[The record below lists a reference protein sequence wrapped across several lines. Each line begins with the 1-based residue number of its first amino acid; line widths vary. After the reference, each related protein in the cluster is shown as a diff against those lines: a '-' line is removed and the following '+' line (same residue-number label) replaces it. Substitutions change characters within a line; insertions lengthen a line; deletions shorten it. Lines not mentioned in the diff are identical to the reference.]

1 VLKKRLTLMVL
12 LAALLACP
20 TPQVWADT
28 ASPETV
34 LSLAPGNSPE
44 GIAVH
49 QTGDVFVG
57 NRLVGGT
64 VTLNDILRIT
74 PDGNVAMFA
83 TLPDTNAS
91 AEGLLGLT
99 VDPIGRVYATLV
111 ALDGNHG
118 IWRVSRDG
126 KRTELL
132 PGSPDIV
139 FPNALTFDRT
149 GNLYVTD
156 SFGGAI
162 WRARP
167 GESFTRWVADALFEP
182 LPSDPFGFP
191 VPGANGIAFFPPD
204 ILYVANTE
212 QGLIAKVRIKPDGS
226 AGTVEAVT
234 SAFAVPTV
242 DGIAVD
248 THGQIYGVLPGF
260 ALFQTSPLVTI
271 DPGTGAVTGIVA
283 EGVGASAFDTPL
295 SLAFGGGRWG
305 VKAVL
310 VTNGDLPVVP
320 GGPGPGVVK
329 VDVGVPGF
337 PVR

>member
-99 VDPIGRVYATLV
+99 ADPIGRVYAALV

-212 QGLIAKVRIKPDGS
+212 QSLIAKVRIKPDGS

-248 THGQIYGVLPGF
+248 AHGQIYGVLPGF
-260 ALFQTSPLVTI
+260 ALLQTSPLVRI

-283 EGVGASAFDTPL
+283 EVVGASAFDTPL

-310 VTNGDLPVVP
+310 VTNGDLPEVP

>member
-1 VLKKRLTLMVL
+1 MKQQLALVVL
-12 LAALLACP
+12 LACLLDCP
-20 TPQVWADT
+20 TPGAWADT
-28 ASPETV
+28 VAPETV
-34 LSLAPGNSPE
+34 LSLAPDNSPE
-44 GIAVH
+44 GIAVSR
-49 QTGDVFVG
+49 TGDVFVG
-57 NRLVGGT
+57 NRLVVGT
-64 VTLNDILRIT
+64 VTRNEILSIT
-74 PDGNVAMFA
+74 ADGNVATFA
-83 TLPDTNAS
+83 SLPDTNAG

-99 VDPIGRVYATLV
+99 VDPRGRVYAALV
-111 ALDGNHG
+111 ALDSNHG

-126 KRTELL
+126 KSTELL

-162 WRARP
+162 WRVRP
-167 GESFTRWVADALFEP
+167 GGSFTRWVADALFEP

-248 THGQIYGVLPGF
+248 AHGQIYGVLPGF
-260 ALFQTSPLVTI
+260 ALLQTSPLVTI
-271 DPGTGAVTGIVA
+271 DRGTGAVTDVVD
-283 EGVGASAFDTPL
+283 EVVGASAFDTPL

-310 VTNGDLPVVP
+310 VTNGNLFDIP

-329 VDVGVPGF
+329 LDVGVPGF
-337 PVR
+337 PGR

>member
-1 VLKKRLTLMVL
+1 MKIQLILIVL
-12 LAALLACP
+12 LASLLDCP
-20 TPQVWADT
+20 TPAAWAET
-28 ASPETV
+28 AIPETV
-34 LSLAPGNSPE
+34 LSLAPGNRPE
-44 GIAVH
+44 GIAVNR
-49 QTGDVFVG
+49 TGDVFVG
-57 NRLVGGT
+57 NRLIGGT
-64 VTLNDILRIT
+64 VTFNDILRIT
-74 PDGNVAMFA
+74 PDGNAAVFA
-83 TLPDTNAS
+83 ALPDTNAS

-99 VDPIGRVYATLV
+99 VDARGRVYAALV

-126 KRTELL
+126 TRTELL
-132 PGSPDIV
+132 PGSRDIV

-167 GESFTRWVADALFEP
+167 GGSFTRWVADALFEP
-182 LPSDPFGFP
+182 LPSDPFGGP
-191 VPGANGIAFFPPD
+191 LPGANGIAFFPPD

-212 QGLIAKVRIKPDGS
+212 QSLIARVRIEPDGS
-226 AGTVEAVT
+226 AGAVEAVT

-248 THGQIYGVLPGF
+248 AHGQIYGVLPGF
-260 ALFQTSPLVTI
+260 SLLQTSPLVRI
-271 DPGTGAVTGIVA
+271 DPGTGAVTAIVT
-283 EGVGASAFDTPL
+283 EVVGASAFDTPL

-305 VKAVL
+305 VKTVL